1 MGKTLN
7 ECSIVFVKY
16 SSTVVEAAS
25 IGVIPV
31 ILDSSLKFEKKI
43 DELRNYDPPLISRS
57 IDQIKKTITILYN
70 NNKKRGHISKKISNK
85 FRNHINYFGKD
96 SLKRIKSEIKAE
108 I

>member
-43 DELRNYDPPLISRS
+43 DELNYDPPLISRS

-85 FRNHINYFGKD
+85 FRNHINYFGKR
-96 SLKRIKSEIKAE
+96 LFKTN
-108 I
+108 